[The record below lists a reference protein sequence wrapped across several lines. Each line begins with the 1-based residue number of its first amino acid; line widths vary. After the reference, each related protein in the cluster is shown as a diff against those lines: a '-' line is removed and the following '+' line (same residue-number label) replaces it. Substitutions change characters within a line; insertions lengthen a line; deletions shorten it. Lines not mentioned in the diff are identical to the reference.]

1 MGFRSLYRTG
11 WVEAAKARRWLS
23 IALVGGL
30 GLACAVKPFV
40 LEGDANYAG
49 VAYAGD
55 MESAT
60 AVARRHCAPF
70 ERVPR
75 FREFQEDAAYFDCVR
90 P

>member
-1 MGFRSLYRTG
+1 LVDATI
-11 WVEAAKARRWLS
+11 ARRWLF

-30 GLACAVKPFV
+30 GLACAAKPFV
-40 LEGDANYAG
+40 LEGDANYAA

-75 FREFQEDAAYFDCVR
+75 FREIQGDAAYFDCVR

>member
-1 MGFRSLYRTG
+1 MPWACDRTRPTLG
-11 WVEAAKARRWLS
+11 AAIWRR
-23 IALVGGL
+23 LVVMLVVGSQA
-30 GLACAVKPFV
+30 ACAGRPFV

-49 VAYAGD
+49 VTYAGD

-60 AVARRHCAPF
+60 AAAKRHCAPF

-75 FREFQEDAAYFDCVR
+75 FHELEGDVAYFDCVR

>member
-1 MGFRSLYRTG
+1 M
-11 WVEAAKARRWLS
+11 AAAVRRFFIVLIGS
-23 IALVGGL
+23 L
-30 GLACAVKPFV
+30 GLACAGKPFV

-49 VAYAGD
+49 VAYAGN

-60 AVARRHCAPF
+60 AVAKRHCAPF

-75 FREFQEDAAYFDCVR
+75 FREIQEDVAYFDCVR

>member
-1 MGFRSLYRTG
+1 M
-11 WVEAAKARRWLS
+11 AAAARWLV

-30 GLACAVKPFV
+30 GLACAGKPFV
-40 LEGDANYAG
+40 LEGNANYAG

-60 AVARRHCAPF
+60 AVAKRHCAPF

-75 FREFQEDAAYFDCVR
+75 FHEIQENVAYFDCVR

>member
-11 WVEAAKARRWLS
+11 WVEPGMARRWLS

-30 GLACAVKPFV
+30 GLACAAKPFV

-75 FREFQEDAAYFDCVR
+75 FREIQEDVAYFDCIR

>member
-1 MGFRSLYRTG
+1 M
-11 WVEAAKARRWLS
+11 AAAARRFV
-23 IALVGGL
+23 AVLVGSL
-30 GLACAVKPFV
+30 GLACAGKPFV
-40 LEGDANYAG
+40 LEGDANAVG

-60 AVARRHCAPF
+60 AVAKRHCAPF

-75 FREFQEDAAYFDCVR
+75 FREIQEDVAYFDCVR

>member
-1 MGFRSLYRTG
+1 MI
-11 WVEAAKARRWLS
+11 AAARWLF
-23 IALVGGL
+23 IVLLVGGL
-30 GLACAVKPFV
+30 GLACAGRPFI

-60 AVARRHCAPF
+60 AVAKRHCAPF

-75 FREFQEDAAYFDCVR
+75 FREIQENVAYFDCVR

>member
-60 AVARRHCAPF
+60 AAARRHCAPF

-75 FREFQEDAAYFDCVR
+75 FREIQEDVAYFDCVR

>member
-1 MGFRSLYRTG
+1 M
-11 WVEAAKARRWLS
+11 AAAARRFL
-23 IALVGGL
+23 IVLVGSL
-30 GLACAVKPFV
+30 GLACAGKPFV

-55 MESAT
+55 IESAT
-60 AVARRHCAPF
+60 AVAKRHCAPF

-75 FREFQEDAAYFDCVR
+75 FREIQEDVAYFDCVR

>member
-1 MGFRSLYRTG
+1 MAAALRGF
-11 WVEAAKARRWLS
+11 S
-23 IALVGGL
+23 IVLVGSL
-30 GLACAVKPFV
+30 GLACTGKPFV

-49 VAYAGD
+49 VAYAGN

-60 AVARRHCAPF
+60 AVAKRHCAPF

-75 FREFQEDAAYFDCVR
+75 FREIQEDVAYFDCVR

>member
-1 MGFRSLYRTG
+1 MG
-11 WVEAAKARRWLS
+11 AAARRLFV
-23 IALVGGL
+23 ILVGGV
-30 GLACAVKPFV
+30 GLSCAGKPFL

-55 MESAT
+55 IESASG
-60 AVARRHCAPF
+60 VAKRHCAPF

-75 FREFQEDAAYFDCVR
+75 FREIQENIAYFDCVR

>member
-1 MGFRSLYRTG
+1 VSGFSGWEAMG
-11 WVEAAKARRWLS
+11 AAARGVFV
-23 IALVGGL
+23 ILVGGV
-30 GLACAVKPFV
+30 GLSCAGKPFL

-55 MESAT
+55 VESAS
-60 AVARRHCAPF
+60 AVAKRHCAPF

-75 FREFQEDAAYFDCVR
+75 FREIQENIAYFDCVR

>member
-1 MGFRSLYRTG
+1 MSAGVL
-11 WVEAAKARRWLS
+11 
-23 IALVGGL
+23 GL
-30 GLACAVKPFV
+30 GCTAKPFV

-60 AVARRHCAPF
+60 TVAKRHCAPF

-75 FREFQEDAAYFDCVR
+75 FREIQENVAYFDCVR

>member
-1 MGFRSLYRTG
+1 MD
-11 WVEAAKARRWLS
+11 AAARRLFVILLGGVGLS
-23 IALVGGL
+23 
-30 GLACAVKPFV
+30 CAGKPFL

-55 MESAT
+55 IESAS
-60 AVARRHCAPF
+60 AVAKRHCAPF

-75 FREFQEDAAYFDCVR
+75 FREIQENIAYFDCIR